1 MAKYSREKGRRGEM
15 DIARKLGGKRI
26 GVAFASTPVDVTTA
40 FADYQVKN
48 KAAGSG
54 AILEALEAMNRQTE
68 SPGRN
73 RYVVFKP
80 RRGVWLIAE
89 TLEQH
94 IADHGG
100 KSDAK

>member
-1 MAKYSREKGRRGEM
+1 MGKYSRNKGVAGERN
-15 DIARKLGGKRI
+15 IAHRLGGKRV
-26 GVAFASTPVDVTTA
+26 GVAFASTPVDVKTA

-48 KAAGSG
+48 KAVGSG
-54 AILEALEAMNRQTE
+54 AILAALEAMERQ
-68 SPGRN
+68 SGDAGRN

-94 IADHGG
+94 IDDHGDG
-100 KSDAK
+100 R

>member
-1 MAKYSREKGRRGEM
+1 MGKYSREKGRRGEQ
-15 DIARKLGGKRI
+15 DIARKLHGKRV
-26 GVAFASTPVDVTTA
+26 GVAFAGTPVDIETD

-48 KAAGSG
+48 KAVGSG
-54 AILEALEAMNRQTE
+54 AILAALEAMDRQPAVA
-68 SPGRN
+68 SRN

-94 IADHGG
+94 MADHG
-100 KSDAK
+100 